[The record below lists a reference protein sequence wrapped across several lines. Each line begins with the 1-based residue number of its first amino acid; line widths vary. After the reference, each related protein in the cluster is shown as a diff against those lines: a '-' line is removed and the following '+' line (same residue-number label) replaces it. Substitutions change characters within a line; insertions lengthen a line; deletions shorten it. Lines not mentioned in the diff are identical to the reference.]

1 MQQLLVGNP
10 ALGSLFE
17 NVLAA
22 RPTSESL
29 DRHAIGRFSDELPR
43 IVDRPNVQQA
53 PRTDGP
59 VISGALAAKT
69 DRAPVAASP
78 SRPEARTAKS
88 WACLLAWA
96 ESCSARA
103 GGKPLGRLDR
113 RLNYR
118 LSC

>member
-59 VISGALAAKT
+59 VISGALATKT
-69 DRAPVAASP
+69 DRAPVAAIAVS
-78 SRPEARTAKS
+78 ARGADGQVLG
-88 WACLLAWA
+88 LLA
-96 ESCSARA
+96 
-103 GGKPLGRLDR
+103 GVGRELQRMR
-113 RLNYR
+113 RR
-118 LSC
+118 